1 MSFTQS
7 LKVPRHLRTVHHL
20 SEEEIKEHVPTRRDL
35 LRNRV
40 WCPVYGCTLDST
52 PNSLSLNTRTLVAH
66 LRNVHGLNKE
76 EVKRLVPHVKDHDLA
91 GFARFSSNYRMSGST

>member
-1 MSFTQS
+1 MLLNLLLAS

-40 WCPVYGCTLDST
+40 PAHVSHTLQASQVQACLL
-52 PNSLSLNTRTLVAH
+52 PPCLNDEFIVGIVV
-66 LRNVHGLNKE
+66 LRLYCEFYSV
-76 EVKRLVPHVKDHDLA
+76 
-91 GFARFSSNYRMSGST
+91 S